1 MSTAS
6 IKAVVVGAAGYA
18 GGELIRLLLQHP
30 QAEICSL
37 VGHDNAGHQLAEV
50 SPWFAGFLPAETAT
64 IEEFDIA
71 KAAQAD
77 VAFLAL
83 PAGVSAQ
90 TADELLSRGV
100 KVIDLGAD
108 FRFKDAAV
116 YQQWYKTPHARPQLL
131 PQACYGLPE
140 LWREEIRDCALI
152 GNPGCYPTSVQLAL
166 APLLAAGL
174 ADLSQPV
181 IADCKSGITGAG
193 RKAEKHLLF
202 CEANDSINAYGV
214 AGHRH
219 TPEIEQGLSRLAN
232 EAASVL
238 FTPHLTPMSRGILS
252 TIYVRLRQPLTM
264 SEDKLRS
271 LWQEFYADEFFVR
284 LLPPEVWPHTK
295 WVSGSNSCDINLK
308 LDERTGLL
316 VVCSAIDNIVKGA
329 AGQAVQNM
337 NIIFGLPEQMG
348 LQQVPMTP

>member
-131 PQACYGLPE
+131 PQACYG
-140 LWREEIRDCALI
+140 
-152 GNPGCYPTSVQLAL
+152 
-166 APLLAAGL
+166 
-174 ADLSQPV
+174 
-181 IADCKSGITGAG
+181 
-193 RKAEKHLLF
+193 
-202 CEANDSINAYGV
+202 
-214 AGHRH
+214 
-219 TPEIEQGLSRLAN
+219 
-232 EAASVL
+232 
-238 FTPHLTPMSRGILS
+238 
-252 TIYVRLRQPLTM
+252 
-264 SEDKLRS
+264 
-271 LWQEFYADEFFVR
+271 
-284 LLPPEVWPHTK
+284 
-295 WVSGSNSCDINLK
+295 
-308 LDERTGLL
+308 
-316 VVCSAIDNIVKGA
+316 
-329 AGQAVQNM
+329 
-337 NIIFGLPEQMG
+337 
-348 LQQVPMTP
+348 

>member
-152 GNPGCYPTSVQLAL
+152 GNPGCYPASVQLAL
-166 APLLAAGL
+166 APLLAAGCGGRGQCGGNGGGL
-174 ADLSQPV
+174 RQGFASP
-181 IADCKSGITGAG
+181 AGAG
-193 RKAEKHLLF
+193 AGLQHRGYRRSA
-202 CEANDSINAYGV
+202 ANAV
-214 AGHRH
+214 AARGHC
-219 TPEIEQGLSRLAN
+219 N
-232 EAASVL
+232 
-238 FTPHLTPMSRGILS
+238 
-252 TIYVRLRQPLTM
+252 LR
-264 SEDKLRS
+264 
-271 LWQEFYADEFFVR
+271 
-284 LLPPEVWPHTK
+284 
-295 WVSGSNSCDINLK
+295 
-308 LDERTGLL
+308 
-316 VVCSAIDNIVKGA
+316 GA
-329 AGQAVQNM
+329 AFHPGRASGGRGDYDYRFV
-337 NIIFGLPEQMG
+337 
-348 LQQVPMTP
+348 LQGNGGKLSISG